1 MRKILLIIQREYS
14 SRVRKKSFWIL
25 SIIVPVLMAALYAVP
40 IIMASKSGEDSLVLV
55 VDDTGIFNDAF
66 RSSNHITYKM
76 APSVAYAQRM
86 VRDSGSADAVLYIPA
101 RETTI
106 PNDAFLYYQDKVPS
120 SELQSDISSQLQN
133 RIRNIILQDVHG
145 ISEEEFESIN
155 AQSLK
160 LHTKSLETG
169 KQAFVEIKTVVGL
182 VFGMVIFF
190 VIFMFGASV
199 MRGVAEEKTS
209 RIVEVIVS
217 SVKPFQLMMGKVVGI
232 GLVGLTQFIL
242 WLLLSMV
249 GMLGVRA
256 TNPTLFEQAES
267 RQTISEIATKGEDL
281 MEQTSEPVSELM
293 QGLVAIDFSLI
304 IPMFLIYFLLGYFFY
319 ATLFAAVG
327 SLVDSDSDGQ
337 QFTLPLTLPLMLVM
351 LLMPAIIKA
360 PSGDLAMALSLIPFT
375 SPVAMMI
382 RLPFGVPIWQAL
394 LSIAL
399 LALSFPIN
407 TWIAARIYRRGNLSY
422 GRRLTYKDLLGF
434 LKTKN

>member
-1 MRKILLIIQREYS
+1 
-14 SRVRKKSFWIL
+14 
-25 SIIVPVLMAALYAVP
+25 
-40 IIMASKSGEDSLVLV
+40 
-55 VDDTGIFNDAF
+55 
-66 RSSNHITYKM
+66 M

-382 RLPFGVPIWQAL
+382 RLPFGVPIWQAI

-407 TWIAARIYRRGNLSY
+407 TWIAARIYRRGILSY